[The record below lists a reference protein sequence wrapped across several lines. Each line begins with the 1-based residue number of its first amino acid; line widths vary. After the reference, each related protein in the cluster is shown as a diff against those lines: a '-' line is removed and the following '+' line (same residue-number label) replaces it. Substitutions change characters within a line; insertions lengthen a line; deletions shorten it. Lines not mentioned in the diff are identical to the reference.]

1 MKSVIANIALTAICS
16 LVCTTSSAAL
26 SEAEVAR
33 LGTQLTSTGATKE
46 GNADGSIPAWSGG
59 LTTPPAGWKP
69 EMGYIDPFANEKPT
83 LSITASN
90 AAQYKDKLPAGLA
103 ALLQKYPNFT
113 MPVYPTHRTAALPP
127 AAVNAIKAEATKISM
142 NDGHVEGRE
151 SSTVPFPIP
160 KSAEEAIQNHI
171 LRYVGG
177 GFEREY
183 AWFPVRANGDTYK
196 VSFAERLVTG
206 GNLEPARG
214 DNLHFAFSGRYT
226 APATL
231 DGTVYL
237 LHEPVDQVKEARSAW
252 IYNSG
257 LRRVRR
263 APDLAYD
270 NVSDGVDAMRV
281 TDQYLGYNGATD
293 RYDWKLVGKKE
304 MYVPYNA
311 YRIGDKKL
319 KYSDILDKNTVKS
332 DLMRYELHRVWVV
345 EATLKAGQ
353 KHIYGKRTFYLDE
366 DSWMV
371 LVEDAY
377 DTRGQ
382 LWRVGVHGF
391 RQNYDAL
398 VPWHSVQVWHDL
410 TNGNY
415 LASHLDNEIKAP
427 IRFGVRG
434 QWSDFQAD
442 ALRRAGTR

>member
-1 MKSVIANIALTAICS
+1 MKSAIAGIALTAVCS
-16 LVCTTSSAAL
+16 LVSTTSSAAL
-26 SEAEVAR
+26 SETEASK

-69 EMGYIDPFANEKPT
+69 EMGYVDPFGNEKPT

-103 ALLQKYPNFT
+103 ALLQKYPKFT
-113 MPVYPTHRTAALPP
+113 MSVYPTHRTAALPQ

-142 NDGHVEGRE
+142 NDGHIGGRE
-151 SSTVPFPIP
+151 NSTVPFPIP
-160 KSAEEAIQNHI
+160 KSGEEAIQNHI

-206 GNLEPARG
+206 GNLEPARRG
-214 DNLHFAFSGRYT
+214 NLHFAFSGRYT

-237 LHEPVDQVKEARSAW
+237 VHETVDQVKEARSAW

-304 MYVPYNA
+304 MYVPYNT

-391 RQNYDAL
+391 RQNYDAM

-415 LASHLDNEIKAP
+415 LVSHLDNEVKAP